1 MPAAAMA
8 GAMLPRRVSS
18 IAAAR
23 GGVVLTVR
31 VVNPLLSCSLRPVD
45 FTLDRSVD
53 VVVVRPRSLF
63 RRRRGCRPLGQ
74 VRVLFYPDRVPSAI
88 NTLTNKRVTNSQGEF
103 FSLSLSPSLSPPF
116 ACKRK
121 QQRCKANRTWR
132 NFVLSVSSTRIYRRE
147 KGDKQEVE

>member
-103 FSLSLSPSLSPPF
+103 FSLSLSLSFAPIRVQAKATKMQSKSYMAKLCSLRFFDANIS
-116 ACKRK
+116 KRE
-121 QQRCKANRTWR
+121 R
-132 NFVLSVSSTRIYRRE
+132 
-147 KGDKQEVE
+147 